1 MLRADEFGGGPG
13 GSGRQRQGVRIRMNS
28 IKLAEAQIIDGLPAP
43 KLLEGLARL
52 YELVLV
58 VDRESRVRWMSDEF
72 QRVCGDFDGQL
83 GQDVRTIFPKLPHPE
98 QISAIRS
105 QLRTA
110 GFLSHTRIDVR
121 GSGGEVLPVEI
132 SVLPVATD
140 AGDAPLTVVI
150 ARRISDADSAIGTG
164 ALDPLLECAPDGVLA
179 VDERGFI
186 TYANAAV
193 ERLVGYSREQL
204 LGHPVALL
212 ASHPADLEGLASSL
226 GPKGE
231 VREWDLELR
240 RSDGIPI
247 AFSASAGA
255 LQQPDGPP
263 GGSVLFLREAAKRR
277 QAEEVL
283 GRENAELEHCI
294 QTLAHDLRSPL
305 VALLGFCHFLDRIE
319 QAGRTM
325 EVLIHEILE
334 LSRIGRSGD
343 RRSLVD
349 PRVVLLQIAAEI
361 KPRLDAQG
369 IRLTT
374 PANPPMVFCDR
385 TRLYQLFSNLIG
397 NAIDHMGPCEEPLIE
412 VRIEEDAEHHHLSVS
427 DHGRGV
433 PPEHQQEIFEVF
445 RSFGRQIDGRRGTG
459 IGLATVRKIAE
470 THSGRAWVE
479 SRPDAGATFHV
490 TLSRS

>member
-1 MLRADEFGGGPG
+1 
-13 GSGRQRQGVRIRMNS
+13 MNAL
-28 IKLAEAQIIDGLPAP
+28 KLAEAQLIDGLPAP

-58 VDRESRVRWMSDEF
+58 VDPNGRVRWMSDEF
-72 QRVCGDFDGQL
+72 RRLCGVSDDPP
-83 GQDVRTIFPKLPHPE
+83 GQDVRSIFPKFPHPE
-98 QISAIRS
+98 PISAIRS
-105 QLRTA
+105 QLRTD
-110 GFLSHTRIDVR
+110 GFLSHTRIDVS
-121 GSGGEVLPVEI
+121 GCGGEVLPVEV
-132 SVLPVATD
+132 SVLPVITD
-140 AGDAPLTVVI
+140 AGGPPLRVVI
-150 ARRISDADSAIGTG
+150 ARRISDADTAVGTG
-164 ALDPLLECAPDGVLA
+164 APDPLLESAPDGVLA

-204 LGHPVALL
+204 LGRPVALL
-212 ASHPADLEGLASSL
+212 ASHPADVEGLASSL

-240 RSDGIPI
+240 RSDGTSI

-255 LQQPDGPP
+255 LRRPDRSA

-277 QAEEVL
+277 QAEQAL

-305 VALLGFCHFLDRIE
+305 VALLGFSRLLRQDYGERMDETGCHFLDRIE
-319 QAGRTM
+319 QAGHTM

-334 LSRIGRSGD
+334 LSRIGRCGD

-349 PRVVLLQIAAEI
+349 PRIVLLQIAAEI

-369 IRLTT
+369 IRLAT
-374 PANPPMVFCDR
+374 PASPPMVFCDR

-397 NAIDHMGPCEEPLIE
+397 NAIDHMGPCETPVIE
-412 VRIEEDAEHHHLSVS
+412 VHIEEGAEQHHLSVS
-427 DHGRGV
+427 DPGRGI
-433 PPEHQQEIFEVF
+433 PPEHHQEIFEVF
-445 RSFGRQIDGRRGTG
+445 RSFGRRSDGDRGTG
-459 IGLATVRKIAE
+459 IGLAIVRKIAE

>member
-1 MLRADEFGGGPG
+1 
-13 GSGRQRQGVRIRMNS
+13 MNALN
-28 IKLAEAQIIDGLPAP
+28 LAETQLIDGLPAP

-58 VDRESRVRWMSDEF
+58 IDRKGRVRWMSDGLR
-72 QRVCGDFDGQL
+72 RVCGDSDDRL
-83 GQDVRTIFPKLPHPE
+83 GQDVRSIFPKLPHPE

-105 QLRTA
+105 QLRTD
-110 GFLSHTRIDVR
+110 GFLPNTRIDV
-121 GSGGEVLPVEI
+121 SGCDGEVLPVEV
-132 SVLPVATD
+132 SMVPVVTD
-140 AGDAPLTVVI
+140 AGDSPLMVVI
-150 ARRISDADSAIGTG
+150 ARRIGDADSAVGTG
-164 ALDPLLECAPDGVLA
+164 APSPLLESAPDGVLA

-204 LGHPVALL
+204 VGRPVALL
-212 ASHPADLEGLASSL
+212 ACHPADVEGLASSL
-226 GPKGE
+226 GPGGE

-240 RSDGIPI
+240 HCDGTPI
-247 AFSASAGA
+247 ALSASAGA
-255 LQQPDGPP
+255 LQRTDGGA
-263 GGSVLFLREAAKRR
+263 GGSVLFLRKAAKRSE
-277 QAEEVL
+277 AEESL

-305 VALLGFCHFLDRIE
+305 VALLGFSRLLRQDYGERMDETGCHFLDRIE

-325 EVLIHEILE
+325 EQLIHEILE

-349 PRVVLLQIAAEI
+349 PRIVLLQIASEL

-369 IRLTT
+369 IRLAT
-374 PANPPMVFCDR
+374 PASPPMVFCDR

-397 NAIDHMGPCEEPLIE
+397 NAIDHMGPCEDPVIE
-412 VRIEEDAEHHHLSVS
+412 VRIEDGADHHHLSVS
-427 DHGRGV
+427 DPGRGI
-433 PPEHQQEIFEVF
+433 PPEHHQEIFEVF
-445 RSFGRQIDGRRGTG
+445 RSFGRRSDGRRGTG
-459 IGLATVRKIAE
+459 IGLAIVRKIAE

-479 SRPDAGATFHV
+479 SRPDAGATFQV

>member
-1 MLRADEFGGGPG
+1 
-13 GSGRQRQGVRIRMNS
+13 MNAT
-28 IKLAEAQIIDGLPAP
+28 KLAGDQMIDGLPVP

-52 YELVLV
+52 YGLVLV
-58 VDRESRVRWMSDEF
+58 VDRENRVRWMSDEF
-72 QRVCGDFDGQL
+72 RRVCGDSDGPVGRDL
-83 GQDVRTIFPKLPHPE
+83 RSIFPKLPDSD

-105 QLRTA
+105 ELRTV
-110 GFLSHTRIDVR
+110 GFLSPTRIDVS
-121 GSGGEVLPVEI
+121 GCGGEVLPVEV
-132 SVLPVATD
+132 SVLPVETD

-150 ARRISDADSAIGTG
+150 ARRISDAESAIGTG
-164 ALDPLLECAPDGVLA
+164 ARDPLLECAPDGVLA

-204 LGHPVALL
+204 LGRPVALL

-226 GPKGE
+226 RPKGE
-231 VREWDLELR
+231 PREWDLELQ
-240 RSDGIPI
+240 RSDGTPI
-247 AFSASAGA
+247 ALSASAGA
-255 LQQPDGPP
+255 LLRPDGPP
-263 GGSVLFLREAAKRR
+263 GGSVLILREAAKRR
-277 QAEEVL
+277 RAEEVL
-283 GRENAELEHCI
+283 GQENAELEHCI

-305 VALLGFCHFLDRIE
+305 VALLGFSRLLRQDYGDRMDETGCHFLDRIE

-349 PRVVLLQIAAEI
+349 PRIVLLQIAAEL

-369 IRLTT
+369 IQLMT
-374 PANPPMVFCDR
+374 PASPPMVFCDR

-397 NAIDHMGPCEEPLIE
+397 NAIDHMGPCEQPVIE
-412 VRIEEDAEHHHLSVS
+412 VRIEEGADHHHLSVS
-427 DHGRGV
+427 DPGRGIS
-433 PPEHQQEIFEVF
+433 PEHQQEIFEVF
-445 RSFGRQIDGRRGTG
+445 RSFGRQNDGRRGTG
-459 IGLATVRKIAE
+459 IGLAIVRKIAE

-479 SRPDAGATFHV
+479 SQPDAGATFHV